1 MVWETKDINM
11 GGTNLTNINYSTIGN
26 AKFIDTMKYYL
37 SSLGKLAST
46 MTKKE
51 KSNVELLVKQ
61 FLMEH
66 HFFKSMVNIKSK
78 SENRTNKSYC

>member
-1 MVWETKDINM
+1 MVWVTEDINI

-37 SSLGKLAST
+37 SSLRKLAST

-51 KSNVELLVKQ
+51 KNNVQILVKQ
-61 FLMEH
+61 FLMQY
-66 HFFKSMVNIKSK
+66 HFFQKHG
-78 SENRTNKSYC
+78 

>member
-1 MVWETKDINM
+1 MVWVTKDINM
-11 GGTNLTNINYSTIGN
+11 SGKNLTNIKYSTIGK

-51 KSNVELLVKQ
+51 KNNVEILVKQ
-61 FLMEH
+61 FLMQH
-66 HFFKSMVNIKSK
+66 HFFQNPG
-78 SENRTNKSYC
+78 